1 MILHQ
6 YQDQRTV
13 VTQGQHAGRRGK
25 VIGTHHYLTNGAGD
39 YFVEI
44 EFDPPKGSKKAGER
58 DLVPSRYLDHEEAT
72 S

>member
-1 MILHQ
+1 MILHP

-13 VTQGQHAGRRGK
+13 VTQGQYAGRKGK
-25 VIGTHHYLTNGAGD
+25 VISTHRDLTNGAGD

-44 EFDPPKGSKKAGER
+44 EFDPPQNSKKAGAH
-58 DLVPSRYLDHEEAT
+58 DLVPSRYLDHETAT

>member
-1 MILHQ
+1 MILHP

-13 VTQGQHAGRRGK
+13 VTQGQHAGRSGK
-25 VIGTHHYLTNGAGD
+25 VIGTRHDLTNGAGD

-44 EFDPPKGSKKAGER
+44 EFVLPKGSGKAAEH